1 MQIGSA
7 GEMFPVSRV
16 QAGHQAMLGNNRA
29 AARGLRQTFTLQR
42 HGDAP
47 LAEAFKSIRQQGGS
61 RIAEFAFLR
70 ESASRSHDED
80 GCRCQEQE

>member
-1 MQIGSA
+1 MHIGSA
-7 GEMFPVSRV
+7 GEMFPVSRA

-29 AARGLRQTFTLQR
+29 AARGLQQTFTLQR

-47 LAEAFKSIRQQGGS
+47 LAQAYKSIQQQGGS
-61 RIAEFAFLR
+61 RIPELPFLR

-80 GCRCQEQE
+80 G